1 MFGGDAG
8 GIEEDESDDC
18 PVEDLRLDH
27 YSNSN
32 PEKVIS
38 SEKMY
43 FQVSGRRLIDCQRR
57 EDIHFIQVGL
67 SPLAKKKNEKSR
79 KTHVKTES
87 RGHECSLG
95 RYSCSL
101 VGFSTFLIF
110 LFC

>member
-38 SEKMY
+38 SES
-43 FQVSGRRLIDCQRR
+43 SGC
-57 EDIHFIQVGL
+57 FIFHVGDL
-67 SPLAKKKNEKSR
+67 
-79 KTHVKTES
+79 
-87 RGHECSLG
+87 
-95 RYSCSL
+95 
-101 VGFSTFLIF
+101 
-110 LFC
+110 